1 MKILKL
7 YLTRHGQTLWNVESR
22 LQGWGDSPLT
32 EKGIS
37 NARALGER
45 LKNIEFYE
53 VYASPLGRAMTT
65 AQIVSGLEKDKI
77 ISDNNLMEI
86 KFGSWEGMLKEDIK
100 KEYPK
105 ENYEFWNK
113 PHLFKKEDAETF
125 NDVQKRALISI
136 NNIIKKHGNTD
147 RNILV
152 VSHAIILRTIMA
164 YFEDRSFENLWEAPV
179 MHDTSLS
186 LIEII
191 DGKNTIKLY
200 SDISHNTDL

>member
-45 LKNIEFYE
+45 LKKIEFYE

-164 YFEDRSFENLWEAPV
+164 YFENRRFENLWEAPV